1 MPAYELRRGGFR
13 GFVGGHGAGSN
24 GLVPPPPDPHRPAP
38 NRGQSAYAKQRI
50 AEHQL
55 STTEL
60 ESQIRDERMRM
71 HNYLKS
77 EIEGGRAYGA
87 SDEVVAHGANFQIL

>member
-1 MPAYELRRGGFR
+1 M
-13 GFVGGHGAGSN
+13 
-24 GLVPPPPDPHRPAP
+24 PPPRLHRPA
-38 NRGQSAYAKQRI
+38 AKTEAEVVCEAAI

-77 EIEGGRAYGA
+77 EIEGRKSYGA
-87 SDEVVAHGANFQIL
+87 SDEVWLRRLPNLMRVRI